1 MRDVGM
7 HDFRPLNNWNLASI
21 TTSLPLPNKPA
32 PGATPVT
39 STGTICF
46 ADSDRWDKACPVQKG
61 PNSEYWI
68 LED

>member
-7 HDFRPLNNWNLASI
+7 HDFRPLNYENLI
-21 TTSLPLPNKPA
+21 TTSLTFPKKPA

-39 STGTICF
+39 STGTISF
-46 ADSDRWDKACPVQKG
+46 ADSDRWDRACPVQKG

-68 LED
+68 LKD